1 MKMINSDIE
10 VVSVGIGSTF
20 DPDNGK
26 YESGILVVVLKD
38 EEGTTT
44 SVKLECNVKQLRNK
58 FKQEKIHEKMLEL
71 YNGNRQKLNQAIKEM
86 AKNPS
91 EWKQNEDTRYQ
102 EDPENWVD

>member
-44 SVKLECNVKQLRNK
+44 SVKLECNVKQLRAK
-58 FKQEKIHEKMLEL
+58 FKHEKLHEQLLEL
-71 YNGNRQKLNQAIKEM
+71 YKGDRHALNKDIKALSRPEKKLLKSMSKE
-86 AKNPS
+86 
-91 EWKQNEDTRYQ
+91 
-102 EDPENWVD
+102 

>member
-38 EEGTTT
+38 EEGTTA
-44 SVKLECNVKQLRNK
+44 SVKLECNVKQLRTK
-58 FKQEKIHEKMLEL
+58 FKHEKIYEKMLGL
-71 YNGNRQKLNQAIKEM
+71 YNGDRQKLKQAIK
-86 AKNPS
+86 KLD
-91 EWKQNEDTRYQ
+91 K
-102 EDPENWVD
+102 

>member
-44 SVKLECNVKQLRNK
+44 SVKLECNVKELRSK
-58 FKQEKIHEKMLEL
+58 FKQEKIHQKMLEI
-71 YNGNRQKLNQAIKEM
+71 YGGDRQKLNQAIKAM
-86 AKNPS
+86 AKENPS
-91 EWKQNEDTRYQ
+91 
-102 EDPENWVD
+102 WVK